1 MSERLQL
8 PEPAAE
14 AFIMDAALFN
24 PHDAAALL
32 AIRALAAQRPMTPE
46 DWLAAITAHGLL
58 DEVDI
63 ELPLAA

>member
-1 MSERLQL
+1 MSERLQH
-8 PEPAAE
+8 PPRAAE
-14 AFIMDAALFN
+14 ATVMDADLFN
-24 PHDAAALL
+24 PHEAAALL
-32 AIRALAAQRPMTPE
+32 AIRAIAAQRPMTPE

>member
-1 MSERLQL
+1 
-8 PEPAAE
+8 
-14 AFIMDAALFN
+14 MDPDLFT
-24 PHDAAALL
+24 PHDTAALL
-32 AIRALAAQRPMTPE
+32 ALRAIAVQRPMTPE